1 MEKPVIEVIARN
13 RVIPVI
19 TLNYVEDAQPLANA
33 LKDAGMNVLEITLRT
48 KSAMD
53 ALAILGQDPE
63 LLVGVGSVTNIDQ
76 LEKAR
81 SLGAKFAVSPGIR
94 SNLVI
99 AARELDLTYIPGVAT
114 ASEIMLGIDFGL
126 STLKFFPSET
136 LGGVPALSALSAPFP
151 DVTFIPTGGIKLENA
166 GNYLSLRN
174 VIAVG
179 GSWMVASDL
188 IGRSDFHGISL
199 LAANAM
205 KQLAVQDK

>member
-1 MEKPVIEVIARN
+1 MGRIVTADIARN

-19 TLNYVEDAQPLANA
+19 TLNRVEDAQPLADA
-33 LKDAGMNVLEITLRT
+33 LKHAGMNVLEITLRT

-53 ALAILGQDPE
+53 ILAILAQDPE

-76 LEKAR
+76 LERAH

-99 AARELDLTYIPGVAT
+99 AAQELDLIYIPGVAT
-114 ASEIMLGIDFGL
+114 ASEIMLGIDSGL

-151 DVTFIPTGGIKLENA
+151 DVSFIPTGGIKLENA
-166 GNYLSLRN
+166 GNYLSQRN

-179 GSWMVASDL
+179 GSWMVTSDL
-188 IGRSDFHGISL
+188 IDRADFSEISL

-205 KQLAVQDK
+205 KQLSVRDK